1 MDRRGWL
8 LNLITGLCAGS
19 LSACN
24 TFSLAPDDAAPT
36 ALTRWWEPPHERPA
50 TVMAAAR
57 QQAPASAVLT
67 RPEAPLNKDIER
79 VSEAAQTTNNRYP
92 LPEVISPEQSRQ
104 NFPQPRTMPPEL
116 TATPEI
122 SAKQPLEPPLV
133 SALRCLMDKRPTEA
147 AEYLR
152 GYDKASQDLLLCMLP
167 LMTRLTEGGLKRVD
181 AQEASALVTQLHRL
195 EDVLVPRAN
204 LLISKMCF
212 VRKIEKFGVYQ
223 AWGDDH
229 LFRPRERMVV
239 YVEVQ
244 NFSNMRLENAYEVR
258 LANIVEIRDYR
269 KAPVWIDKRFK
280 PLIDQSQSPRRDC
293 YNWCG
298 FDLPDCP
305 PGMYTLQ
312 LKIMDVPT
320 GRTANRS
327 LDFQVGPALSQA
339 GL

>member
-8 LNLITGLCAGS
+8 LNLVAGLCAGA
-19 LSACN
+19 LPACN
-24 TFSLAPDDAAPT
+24 TFSLAPDDPAPNVS
-36 ALTRWWEPPHERPA
+36 ARWWEPPRERPA
-50 TVMAAAR
+50 TTMAAAT
-57 QQAPASAVLT
+57 QPPGSAALK
-67 RPEAPLNKDIER
+67 RPEAAINKDIER
-79 VSEAAQTTNNRYP
+79 VNDAAQTTNSRYP

-104 NFPQPRTMPPEL
+104 NLPQPRTMPPEL
-116 TATPEI
+116 TVTPETR
-122 SAKQPLEPPLV
+122 AKQPLEPPLV

-147 AEYLR
+147 ADYLR

-212 VRKIEKFGVYQ
+212 VRKIDKFGVYQ
-223 AWGDDH
+223 AWGEDH

-244 NFSNMRLENAYEVR
+244 NFANMRLENAYEVR
-258 LANIVEIRDYR
+258 LASIVEIRDYHGG
-269 KAPVWIDKRFK
+269 PVMIDKRLK

-293 YNWCG
+293 YNWCA

-305 PGMYTLQ
+305 PGMYTLK